1 MSDTPFLN
9 YRALL
14 LGGLLLYVLTS
25 LTLALAWLSG
35 VEKATAP
42 QLLTLSAL
50 WIVPGLY
57 SSLQAA
63 DGRMLHGMLT
73 GMLGALLVVLALQ
86 AVAPE
91 LETQTVVSQLAAS
104 RVTVLLVLGGLW
116 GSIGGLFAEI
126 VHLRRM
132 KKRDKASRG

>member
-14 LGGLLLYVLTS
+14 LGGVLLSVLTL
-25 LTLALAWLSG
+25 LTLALAWLWG

-57 SSLQAA
+57 SALRAQ

-86 AVAPE
+86 AVAPQ
-91 LETQTVVSQLAAS
+91 LETQTVVSQLAAG
-104 RVTVLLVLGGLW
+104 RVMVLLVLGGLW

-126 VHLRRM
+126 VHLRRIR
-132 KKRDKASRG
+132 KKDKSGRG